1 MLIARA
7 PRGMNDLYEPE
18 LFLWRKIE
26 DSIKNIAEI
35 YGFQEIRTPILEDL
49 TLFKRGVGEGTDIV
63 EKEMFIVPDKDIDYC
78 LRPENT
84 ASVVRALIERGGLSA
99 DSIEKYYYLGPMF
112 RKERPQR
119 GRLRQFHQFGMETFG
134 VSEAVAEIEIL
145 RMVDQLL
152 KTVGIKNIILKIN
165 TLGNH
170 DERLRYKEQLKD
182 YFSNYKFE
190 LCEDCKR
197 RLLEN
202 PLRILD
208 CKNESCQKLIAN
220 APSNFGVLGKE
231 SRMHFDQVIQGVN
244 DGAVPYEVTP
254 HLVRGLDYYNQTVF
268 EFVANSGLGAQNT
281 VVAGGRYNGLF
292 KTLGNKIDLPAVG
305 CAGGIERMA
314 LLLDENADKLQ
325 KFPVALSL
333 IGADDAGQDMAMKL
347 SLMLRQKGIAADF
360 SLAKRSV
367 KAQMRRAD
375 KLNAHFVGVI
385 GENEI
390 KSGKITVKNL
400 RHEAPVQE
408 IRLEAESMASFI
420 LAQ

>member
-231 SRMHFDQVIQGVN
+231 SRMHFDQVIKGVN

-254 HLVRGLDYYNQTVF
+254 HL
-268 EFVANSGLGAQNT
+268 
-281 VVAGGRYNGLF
+281 
-292 KTLGNKIDLPAVG
+292 
-305 CAGGIERMA
+305 
-314 LLLDENADKLQ
+314 
-325 KFPVALSL
+325 
-333 IGADDAGQDMAMKL
+333 
-347 SLMLRQKGIAADF
+347 
-360 SLAKRSV
+360 
-367 KAQMRRAD
+367 
-375 KLNAHFVGVI
+375 
-385 GENEI
+385 
-390 KSGKITVKNL
+390 
-400 RHEAPVQE
+400 
-408 IRLEAESMASFI
+408 
-420 LAQ
+420 